1 MEHVSLIFALL
12 MLVSVV
18 DAQDVISG
26 GKIIVTDD
34 GCVCVADKDSAT
46 IKAEAEAQE
55 KAKKMIG
62 EISADTLLVA
72 ALAKELGNIGAVC
85 SVFGHHWR
93 DGRPGKGGGLTFADY
108 HPYTTFRTC
117 TICGKCESADTRLHW
132 K

>member
-46 IKAEAEAQE
+46 IKAEAEA
-55 KAKKMIG
+55 KKMIG
-62 EISADTLLVA
+62 EIYADTLLVA

-93 DGRPGKGGGLTFADY
+93 DGRPGEGGGITFADY
-108 HPYTTFRTC
+108 NPYTTFRTC
-117 TICGKCESADTRLHW
+117 TICGKCESADKRLHW

>member
-1 MEHVSLIFALL
+1 MKHVSLIFALL

-18 DAQDVISG
+18 DAQFISG
-26 GKIIVTDD
+26 CKVF
-34 GCVCVADKDSAT
+34 VSEKDSVT
-46 IKAEAEAQE
+46 IKSEAAAKE

-85 SVFGHHWR
+85 SVFGHHWC
-93 DGRPGKGGGLTFADY
+93 DGRPGEGGAFLFCDF
-108 HPYTTFRTC
+108 HPNTVFRTC
-117 TICGKCESADTRLHW
+117 TICGKCESADTRLKW